1 MTRGESHLFQA
12 SVVVDDN
19 GKAHVDAYCDHLAL
33 VEGED
38 FDIKQHDGRIGLVLH
53 KHLLR

>member
-1 MTRGESHLFQA
+1 MTRGEPHLFQA

-19 GKAHVDAYCDHLAL
+19 GTAHVDAYCDHLAL

-38 FDIKQHDGRIGLVLH
+38 FDIKQHDGRVGLVLH
-53 KHLLR
+53 EHLLR